1 MAAHL
6 GAHET
11 MEIHEIL
18 TSAINGINHFQL
30 YRSMVTDQQLS
41 QILDR
46 HAQMMMSEYQ
56 TAVQSLNQQG
66 SGQMTPY
73 RTMENQTPKYGLD
86 HPAPQSPNLTGST
99 FDDRAIA
106 TAMLLCHKNSAAKK
120 MMAALECAD
129 PQVRRMLQ
137 QGSVNCA
144 EQAYEVWQY
153 MNRMGYYQV
162 PTMKEETTNTILQTY
177 QPAANAMS
185 QPINETF
192 PFRQ

>member
-11 MEIHEIL
+11 MEMHEVL
-18 TSAINGINHFQL
+18 TSTINAINHFQL

-46 HAQMMMSEYQ
+46 HIQLMTSEYHS
-56 TAVQSLNQQG
+56 AVQSLNQQG
-66 SGQMTPY
+66 AGQMTPFHS
-73 RTMENQTPKYGLD
+73 MESAAPKYGLD
-86 HPAPQSPNLTGST
+86 HPLPQSPNLAGGRL
-99 FDDRAIA
+99 DDRAVA
-106 TAMLLCHKNSAAKK
+106 TAMLLCHKTSASKK

-129 PQVRRMLQ
+129 PQLRRMLQ

-144 EQAYEVWQY
+144 EQAYEIWQY

-177 QPAANAMS
+177 QPASNAMT
-185 QPINETF
+185 QPMNGMY
-192 PFRQ
+192 RQ

>member
-41 QILDR
+41 QMLDR
-46 HAQMMMSEYQ
+46 HTQMMMSEYHS
-56 TAVQSLNQQG
+56 AVQSLNQQG
-66 SGQMTPY
+66 SGQMLPFK
-73 RTMENQTPKYGLD
+73 TMENQAPKYGLD
-86 HPAPQSPNLTGST
+86 HPMPQSPNLTGSIL
-99 FDDRAIA
+99 DDRAIA

-177 QPAANAMS
+177 QPAMT
-185 QPINETF
+185 QPMNEVY